1 MNSDSETRLARRSF
15 PESEGQGW
23 CSDESGLDDP
33 RPLEPHMRVVNRP
46 ESLAASTLKSVVSTH
61 HVWRLGAMKTTAP
74 GFGFVLFAELWN
86 GRLAMLGFVIGLAT
100 EWLSGQGI
108 LGQIGL
114 RF

>member
-33 RPLEPHMRVVNRP
+33 RPLEPHMRVVDRDQG
-46 ESLAASTLKSVVSTH
+46 
-61 HVWRLGAMKTTAP
+61 W
-74 GFGFVLFAELWN
+74 GFYHRAELLN

-100 EWLSGQGI
+100 ELLSGQGI
-108 LGQIGL
+108 LGQLGL